1 MGVVVVTVVV
11 LSYVDYGCGGGG
23 GDDGNMDDDY
33 GGGGDIDRDPDII
46 NP

>member
-1 MGVVVVTVVV
+1 MVTVVV

-33 GGGGDIDRDPDII
+33 GDGGDVDRDPDII

>member
-1 MGVVVVTVVV
+1 MIMVVVV

-33 GGGGDIDRDPDII
+33 GGGGDVDRDPDII